1 MLKFKEYF
9 TKSPAISEGSSINKE
24 ALETLFKAICKERD
38 SEISGFHNLPYEKK
52 AINDSKKYI
61 KENINL
67 IQHIDNLIIIGI
79 GGSSLGLKAIDS
91 MLAHLPYRK
100 CINLKFLEHTDP
112 IKIEKSLKK
121 VKLNN
126 SLFIIISKSG
136 TTIETLSLMKYVL
149 KRYDLLKNNKNK
161 KHLCFI
167 TDADS
172 PLHNLGNLEN
182 IPTLTINKNIGGRY
196 SVLSTIGI
204 LPLMILG
211 YDVESLLL
219 GAKNFSTRF
228 FERKE
233 EHLLKKA
240 IFLSNN
246 REKFHINI
254 LFSYSSV
261 FKNFNAWYVQLWGES
276 LGKLNSFGKKTGLTP
291 IALIGSIDQHSFL
304 QLIVQGVM
312 DKTVTFLSLEQK
324 SYTNPK
330 IPNLRLKFLDSCNF
344 VNGKSF
350 ALLLQQQQ
358 ISTMEAIQKEGIPT
372 DHIEI
377 KKLNEK
383 SIGELIIYYEIL
395 TSCVGK
401 ILDINAYDQPGV
413 ELGKKILVTKFKKQ
427 SKQNK

>member
-1 MLKFKEYF
+1 MLKFKESF
-9 TKSPAISEGSSINKE
+9 TKTDNPIPK
-24 ALETLFKAICKERD
+24 ETLDNLFKSICKERD
-38 SEISGFHNLPYEKK
+38 SNVSGFFNLPYEEK
-52 AINDSKKYI
+52 AILDSKKYI
-61 KENINL
+61 KENFEL
-67 IQHIDNLIIIGI
+67 IQTINNLIIIGI
-79 GGSSLGLKAIDS
+79 GGSSLGLKAIDT
-91 MLAHLPYRK
+91 MLSHMSYRK
-100 CINLKFLEHTDP
+100 NINLKFLEHTDP

-121 VKLNN
+121 VKLEN
-126 SLFIIISKSG
+126 SLFIVISKSG
-136 TTIETLSLMKYVL
+136 TTIETSSLMKYVL
-149 KRYDLLKNNKNK
+149 QKYNLLKNTKNK

-167 TDADS
+167 TDEDS
-172 PLHNLGNLEN
+172 PLHHFGNFKGLK
-182 IPTLTINKNIGGRY
+182 TLTIKQNIGGRY

-211 YDVESLLL
+211 YKVEKILY
-219 GAKNFSTRF
+219 GAKKFSNRF

-261 FKNFNAWYVQLWGES
+261 FKNFNSWYVQLWGES

-304 QLIVQGVM
+304 QLIVQGIM

-330 IPNLRLKFLDSCNF
+330 IPKLNLKFLDSCNF

-350 ALLLQQQQ
+350 ALLLEQQQA
-358 ISTMEAIQKEGIPT
+358 STMEVMQQEGIPT
-372 DHIEI
+372 DHIQI
-377 KKLNEK
+377 NQLNEK
-383 SIGELIIYYEIL
+383 SVGNLIIYYELL

-401 ILDINAYDQPGV
+401 ILDINAYNQPGV
-413 ELGKKILVTKFKKQ
+413 ELGKKILITKFKK
-427 SKQNK
+427 

>member
-9 TKSPAISEGSSINKE
+9 TKSSSSKIVLPENSINKE
-24 ALETLFKAICKERD
+24 ALETLFKAICEERD
-38 SEISGFHNLPYEKK
+38 SKISGFHNLPYEKK
-52 AINDSKKYI
+52 AILDSKKYI
-61 KENINL
+61 RENIHLTQN
-67 IQHIDNLIIIGI
+67 IDNLIIIGI
-79 GGSSLGLKAIDS
+79 GGSSLGLKAIDT
-91 MLAHLPYRK
+91 MLSHLPYRK
-100 CINLKFLEHTDP
+100 NINLKFLEHTDP

-121 VKLNN
+121 VRLNN
-126 SLFIIISKSG
+126 SLFIVISKSG

-149 KRYDLLKNNKNK
+149 KRYDLLKNDKNK
-161 KHLCFI
+161 QHLCFI
-167 TDADS
+167 TDINS
-172 PLHNLGNLEN
+172 PLHKFGNLKH
-182 IPTLTINKNIGGRY
+182 IATLTINKNIGGRY

-211 YDVESLLL
+211 YDVENLLL
-219 GAKNFSTRF
+219 GARKFSTRF
-228 FERKE
+228 FQRKE
-233 EHLLKKA
+233 EHLLRKA

-261 FKNFNAWYVQLWGES
+261 FKDFNAWYVQLWGES

-312 DKTVTFLSLEQK
+312 DKTITFLSLEQK
-324 SYTNPK
+324 SYINPK
-330 IPNLRLKFLDSCNF
+330 IPNIRLKFLDSCNF
-344 VNGKSF
+344 VNGESF

-358 ISTMEAIQKEGIPT
+358 ISTMEVIQKEGIPT

-383 SIGELIIYYEIL
+383 SIGALIMYYEIL

-413 ELGKKILVTKFKKQ
+413 ELGKKILITKFKK
-427 SKQNK
+427 SK